1 MKKQNGFSLIEL
13 LIVVAI
19 IGIIAAIAIP
29 NLLAARRSGNEASAI
44 STCRTIM
51 SSEQL
56 YQNSNDNNYGTIADL
71 YTRKMV
77 DVVVSNSSVTPKS
90 GYSFVVTVA
99 NATATVPAQ
108 YYLSAVRAAGNTG
121 YRDFGAVED
130 GVLRYNTATQPEG
143 STPAAPAQ
151 TDCRSNAATAKPLN

>member
-51 SSEQL
+51 SSQQL

-77 DVVVSNSSVTPKS
+77 DVVVSNSATTPKS
-90 GYSFVVTVA
+90 GYGFVVTVA

-108 YYLSAVRAAGNTG
+108 YYLAAVRAAGNTG

-143 STPAAPAQ
+143 STPAAPSDA
-151 TDCRSNAATAKPLN
+151 DCRANAATAKPLN